1 MKNTT
6 STVKVLHSQ
15 IASLSYKS
23 LHLSVEKIKQKIN
36 KGAELVHF
44 LPNSHGHGAFVSLK
58 ERDKK
63 GREVTWFLK
72 PTPELLRL
80 DHRFV
85 ENRF

>member
-1 MKNTT
+1 MKNTP
-6 STVKVLHSQ
+6 TVKVLHSQ
-15 IASLSYKS
+15 TASVTYRS

-36 KGAELVHF
+36 KGAELTHF
-44 LPNSHGHGAFVSLK
+44 LPNSHGHGEFVSLK

-63 GREVTWFLK
+63 GREKTWFLK

-85 ENRF
+85 ESHF